1 MALGHK
7 SLNLVQR
14 KKETDRIMAEN
25 QAFAKRMFERE
36 SFLRK
41 EDLDKDYAQHKI
53 YLRQLK
59 KLDLEKA
66 HLRTPP
72 KIKKIKRSKTVKPRS
87 PRNKSMQV
95 VSRAAIGVKPFTG
108 ESEVLF

>member
-7 SLNLVQR
+7 SLNLVLR

-25 QAFAKRMFERE
+25 HAFAKRMFERE
-36 SFLRK
+36 SFFKK

-53 YLRQLK
+53 YLKQLK

-72 KIKKIKRSKTVKPRS
+72 KIKKVKRSKTVKAGS
-87 PRNKSMQV
+87 PRNNSVQG
-95 VSRAAIGVKPFTG
+95 VSKAAIGVKPFTG